1 MLRYSE
7 SGGQYKTMSIAIEKE
22 FRVLVTQ
29 TSVTEPNGQQGRW
42 RATALAFPGIAEEG
56 ASREQVIR
64 QIQARIVEI
73 LRHSE
78 IVTLTVPAFP
88 LTKEDEEL
96 LARGWDDHGLFKNDP
111 EALKLFDEIEEE
123 RDRHLVGDA

>member
-1 MLRYSE
+1 M
-7 SGGQYKTMSIAIEKE
+7 GMSIDKE

-29 TSVTEPNGQQGRW
+29 TPVSEPNGQPMRW
-42 RATALAFPGIAEEG
+42 RATALGFPDISEEG

-78 IVTLTVPAFP
+78 IVTLTVPALP
-88 LTKEDEEL
+88 LTKGDEEL
-96 LARGWDDHGLFKNDP
+96 LAQGWDDHGLFKNDP

>member
-1 MLRYSE
+1 
-7 SGGQYKTMSIAIEKE
+7 MSIAIDKE

-29 TSVTEPNGQQGRW
+29 TPVSEPNGQSGRW
-42 RATALAFPGIAEEG
+42 RATALGFPDIAEEG

-64 QIQARIVEI
+64 QIQARIIEI

-78 IVTLTVPAFP
+78 IVTLTMPALP

-96 LARGWDDHGLFKNDP
+96 LAQGWDDHGLFKNDP
-111 EALKLFDEIEEE
+111 EALNLFDEIEEE
-123 RDRHLVGDA
+123 RDRRLVGSE

>member
-1 MLRYSE
+1 
-7 SGGQYKTMSIAIEKE
+7 MSIAIDKE

-29 TSVTEPNGQQGRW
+29 APVREPNGQPGRW
-42 RATALAFPGIAEEG
+42 RATALGFPDIAEEG

-73 LRHSE
+73 LQHSE
-78 IVTLTVPAFP
+78 IVTLTVPALP
-88 LTKEDEEL
+88 SPVATKEDDEL
-96 LARGWDDHGLFKNDP
+96 LAQGWDDHGLFKNDP

-123 RDRHLVGDA
+123 RDRHLVGDE

>member
-1 MLRYSE
+1 
-7 SGGQYKTMSIAIEKE
+7 MSVVIDKE

-29 TSVTEPNGQQGRW
+29 TPVSDPNCQAVRW
-42 RATALAFPGIAEEG
+42 RAMALGFPDIAEEG

-64 QIQARIVEI
+64 QIQARILEI

-78 IVTLTVPAFP
+78 IVTLTVPALP

-96 LARGWDDHGLFKNDP
+96 LTQGWDDHGLFKNDP

-123 RDRHLVGDA
+123 RDRHLVGDE

>member
-1 MLRYSE
+1 
-7 SGGQYKTMSIAIEKE
+7 MSIATYKE

-29 TSVTEPNGQQGRW
+29 APIREPNDQPGRW
-42 RATALAFPGIAEEG
+42 RATALGFPDLAEEG

-64 QIQARIVEI
+64 QIRDRIVEI

-78 IVTLTVPAFP
+78 IVTLTVPALP

-96 LARGWDDHGLFKNDP
+96 LAQGWDDHGLFKNDP
-111 EALKLFDEIEEE
+111 EALKLFDEVEEE
-123 RDRHLVGDA
+123 RDRYLVGNE